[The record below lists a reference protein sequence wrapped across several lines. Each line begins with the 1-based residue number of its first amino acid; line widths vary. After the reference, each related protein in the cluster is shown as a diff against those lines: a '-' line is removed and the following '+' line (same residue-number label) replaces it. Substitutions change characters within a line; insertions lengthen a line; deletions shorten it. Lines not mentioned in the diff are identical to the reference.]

1 MLAGTRAL
9 GTQVQVRV
17 GKTGLGLLG
26 VPGEYSAQGWR
37 PWSWAQAHQK
47 RTVGGGG
54 EAGAPARGLVFG
66 VGPGCLNQ
74 GLSLFLGCGRP
85 SRFLHL
91 LTVTPYPSLGIL

>member
-1 MLAGTRAL
+1 MLAGTSAL

-26 VPGEYSAQGWR
+26 VPGEYTAQGWR
-37 PWSWAQAHQK
+37 PWSWAQAHQE

-54 EAGAPARGLVFG
+54 EAEVSCQRTGFWSWAWVPK
-66 VGPGCLNQ
+66 PGSESVS
-74 GLSLFLGCGRP
+74 GMGCP

-91 LTVTPYPSLGIL
+91 LTITPYPSPGML

>member
-1 MLAGTRAL
+1 MHKDRDPGYEHKPTRRGL
-9 GTQVQVRV
+9 WVRV
-17 GKTGLGLLG
+17 GRQGL
-26 VPGEYSAQGWR
+26 
-37 PWSWAQAHQK
+37 
-47 RTVGGGG
+47 
-54 EAGAPARGLVFG
+54 PARGLVFG